1 MKGVDILLDELD
13 ACFSAREWAIDKTI
27 EQIVAECD
35 RGDWLLWLGE
45 MVEVDQRKLIFAW
58 AYCANTI
65 RNLLQ
70 PQQIDAIDK
79 VTSERV
85 LTDNIRML
93 KTIAL
98 SADVYAAAD
107 ARAKNRMSTA
117 AARAK
122 NRMLTAD
129 ICRDYIGQEIINIVN
144 SKLQQQ

>member
-13 ACFSAREWAIDKTI
+13 ACSFAREWANGKTI
-27 EQIVAECD
+27 EQIVAECHI
-35 RGDWLLWLGE
+35 GEWLLWLGE
-45 MVEVDQRKLIFAW
+45 KVEVDQRKLILTF

-70 PQQIDAIDK
+70 PQHIDAIDK
-79 VTSERV
+79 VINDGVFIE
-85 LTDNIRML
+85 NIRML

-98 SADVYAAAD
+98 STDVYVRVRHSSD
-107 ARAKNRMSTA
+107 ARAE
-117 AARAK
+117 

-129 ICRDYIGQEIINIVN
+129 ICRKYIGQEIINIVN